1 MEEEVKEEEEDNDEE
16 GGSVK
21 NEQIKKET
29 EGFQI
34 QD

>member
-1 MEEEVKEEEEDNDEE
+1 MEEEEEDNDEE

-21 NEQIKKET
+21 NEQTQKET